1 MPFVVISVYKHGSSG
16 LAHALAHCPF
26 AGSCIMG
33 NEYPDDLGLTG
44 VVLMQ
49 NAFTEYKMQKCYNTT
64 ASGRNKVVTV
74 VQNDP

>member
-1 MPFVVISVYKHGSSG
+1 
-16 LAHALAHCPF
+16 
-26 AGSCIMG
+26 MG

-49 NAFTEYKMQKCYNTT
+49 NAFTEYKMQKCYNTS

-74 VQNDP
+74 VQYDP